1 MKHLNKYLSLALA
14 LVLCLSLAACGESNE
29 DYGDDGSD
37 YNLYGVPDSFE
48 GLVKDSKQMSNLY
61 LYGGA
66 WKGEDGGTLISDT
79 NDDGDEVRFALYD
92 AGEELT
98 ASGFIQFVPDYDYD
112 YFYNEHDGVAYR
124 SWFDEVGALHVAEL
138 GTFTQMTGDA
148 PGENTGDI
156 DFEMM
161 AGTWYLDAEA
171 DAPSILVFDENG
183 GWELLERPGGDGDP
197 TTLTVAME
205 CAYAP
210 YNWTQSDDSNGAVE
224 IRGSSDYAYGYDV
237 MMAKK
242 IGEALGQKVQIVKL
256 DWDSLIPAVMSGD
269 VDCVIAG
276 QSITAERAAQVD
288 FSDPYYYASI
298 ITLTK
303 KDSAYANAASVADL
317 AGATATSQLG
327 TIWYDTCLPQIEN
340 ANILPAQETAP
351 AMLVALNSGACDIVV
366 TDRPTGQAALVAY
379 PDFTLL
385 DFGGG
390 DGDFQVSDED
400 INIGISMKKG
410 NTALKDAINEVL
422 ATMTTDDYNALMDEA
437 ISVQP
442 LSDN

>member
-1 MKHLNKYLSLALA
+1 MKLKNTIALTMA
-14 LVLCLSLAACGESNE
+14 AVLAAG
-29 DYGDDGSD
+29 
-37 YNLYGVPDSFE
+37 
-48 GLVKDSKQMSNLY
+48 
-61 LYGGA
+61 
-66 WKGEDGGTLISDT
+66 
-79 NDDGDEVRFALYD
+79 
-92 AGEELT
+92 LT
-98 ASGFIQFVPDYDYD
+98 ACGGSADT
-112 YFYNEHDGVAYR
+112 AA
-124 SWFDEVGALHVAEL
+124 STAES
-138 GTFTQMTGDA
+138 TAADST
-148 PGENTGDI
+148 
-156 DFEMM
+156 
-161 AGTWYLDAEA
+161 AETA
-171 DAPSILVFDENG
+171 DAPD
-183 GWELLERPGGDGDP
+183 GDGDP

-288 FSDPYYYASI
+288 FTDPYYYATI
-298 ITLTK
+298 VTLTK

-351 AMLVALNSGACDIVV
+351 SMLVALNSGACDIVV
-366 TDRPTGQAALVAY
+366 TDHPTGQAALTAY
-379 PDFTLL
+379 PDLTML

-390 DGDFQVSDED
+390 DNDFAVSDED
-400 INIGISMKKG
+400 INIGISLKKG

-422 ATMTTDDYNALMDEA
+422 ATMTTDDYNAMMDEA

-442 LSDN
+442 LSE

>member
-1 MKHLNKYLSLALA
+1 MKLKNAMALGLASVLA
-14 LVLCLSLAACGESNE
+14 VGLTACGSSADTSAAPAADSTAAES
-29 DYGDDGSD
+29 
-37 YNLYGVPDSFE
+37 
-48 GLVKDSKQMSNLY
+48 
-61 LYGGA
+61 
-66 WKGEDGGTLISDT
+66 T
-79 NDDGDEVRFALYD
+79 
-92 AGEELT
+92 
-98 ASGFIQFVPDYDYD
+98 
-112 YFYNEHDGVAYR
+112 VA
-124 SWFDEVGALHVAEL
+124 A
-138 GTFTQMTGDA
+138 
-148 PGENTGDI
+148 
-156 DFEMM
+156 
-161 AGTWYLDAEA
+161 A
-171 DAPSILVFDENG
+171 DAAGAPD
-183 GWELLERPGGDGDP
+183 GDGDP

-288 FSDPYYYASI
+288 FSAPYYYASI

-385 DFGGG
+385 DFGCG

>member
-1 MKHLNKYLSLALA
+1 MVFA
-14 LVLCLSLAACGESNE
+14 LAACGSETSEPSEAPVSEAPASEAPESETPASEEPAADPQAAAEAVIASLTVPE
-29 DYGDDGSD
+29 DIDPAAVQ
-37 YNLYGVPDSFE
+37 GV
-48 GLVKDSKQMSNLY
+48 
-61 LYGGA
+61 
-66 WKGEDGGTLISDT
+66 EDG
-79 NDDGDEVRFALYD
+79 V
-92 AGEELT
+92 
-98 ASGFIQFVPDYDYD
+98 
-112 YFYNEHDGVAYR
+112 
-124 SWFDEVGALHVAEL
+124 
-138 GTFTQMTGDA
+138 
-148 PGENTGDI
+148 
-156 DFEMM
+156 
-161 AGTWYLDAEA
+161 
-171 DAPSILVFDENG
+171 
-183 GWELLERPGGDGDP
+183 
-197 TTLTVAME
+197 LTVAME

-210 YNWTQSDDSNGAVE
+210 YNWTQNDDANGAVE

-298 ITLTK
+298 VTLTK

-366 TDRPTGQAALVAY
+366 TDHPTGQAALTAY
-379 PDFTLL
+379 PDLVML

-422 ATMTTDDYNALMDEA
+422 ATMTTDDYNTMMDEA

-442 LSDN
+442 LSE

>member
-1 MKHLNKYLSLALA
+1 MRKILA
-14 LVLCLSLAACGESNE
+14 LVLALCMVFALAACGSEAPASEAPESE
-29 DYGDDGSD
+29 APASEEPAADPQAAAEAVIAS
-37 YNLYGVPDSFE
+37 LTVPE
-48 GLVKDSKQMSNLY
+48 
-61 LYGGA
+61 
-66 WKGEDGGTLISDT
+66 
-79 NDDGDEVRFALYD
+79 
-92 AGEELT
+92 
-98 ASGFIQFVPDYDYD
+98 
-112 YFYNEHDGVAYR
+112 
-124 SWFDEVGALHVAEL
+124 
-138 GTFTQMTGDA
+138 
-148 PGENTGDI
+148 DI
-156 DFEMM
+156 DPAAVQGVE
-161 AGTWYLDAEA
+161 DC
-171 DAPSILVFDENG
+171 V
-183 GWELLERPGGDGDP
+183 
-197 TTLTVAME
+197 LTVAME

-210 YNWTQSDDSNGAVE
+210 YNWTQNDDANGAVE

-298 ITLTK
+298 VTLTK

-366 TDRPTGQAALVAY
+366 TDHPTGQAALTAY
-379 PDFTLL
+379 PDLVML
-385 DFGGG
+385 DFGGD

-422 ATMTTDDYNALMDEA
+422 ATMTTDDYNTMMDEA

-442 LSDN
+442 LSE